1 MKTIIIY
8 KGEIRNKI
16 EAAREFTWKTG
27 WRIPVYLKDIVSNLF
42 VSELN
47 EIKDGE
53 YKLVFGS
60 WLNTNSYVQNLLE
73 LCSIYPFASDYEDDD
88 SIEFEITEI
97 EESIEKEIEEI
108 LNDENIKV
116 EFSSLLID

>member
-8 KGEIRNKI
+8 TDKIRKKI
-16 EAAREFTWKTG
+16 KSASGFPWKTG
-27 WRIPVYLKDIVSNLF
+27 WRIPIYLKDIEWDSFILD
-42 VSELN
+42 LN
-47 EIKDGE
+47 EIKDGKE
-53 YKLVFGS
+53 YKLVFGD
-60 WLNTNSYVQNLLE
+60 WLSDGWYVQNLLE
-73 LCSIYPFASDYEDDD
+73 LSSIYPYVHEFEDDI
-88 SIEFEITEI
+88 SYI

>member
-16 EAAREFTWKTG
+16 EAARGFTWKTG

-53 YKLVFGS
+53 YKLVFGG
-60 WLNTNSYVQNLLE
+60 WLSSNSYVQNLLE
-73 LCSIYPFASDYEDDD
+73 LCSIYPILNDEDDV
-88 SIEFEITEI
+88 TEI

-108 LNDENIKV
+108 LNDENIIV